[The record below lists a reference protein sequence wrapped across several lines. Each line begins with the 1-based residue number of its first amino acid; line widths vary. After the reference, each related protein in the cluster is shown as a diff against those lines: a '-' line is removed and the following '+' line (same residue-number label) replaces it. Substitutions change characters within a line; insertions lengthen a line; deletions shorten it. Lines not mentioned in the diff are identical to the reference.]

1 MNLKDKHI
9 LVVSSV
15 YPLTVDGNHGAF
27 VRESILRLQT
37 TGAKF
42 TVFAPAYEGCPSHI
56 LDGISVYRF
65 RYCLKPFENLVRDGA
80 PTKLQKQPLYLIVA
94 ALYILLGTLQLFWL
108 CLRRK
113 PDLIQIH
120 WPFPHGLMALPA
132 MKLLGIP
139 AVFSC
144 HGAELL
150 LSSKFKFVSNI
161 LAWLFPMA
169 KGIAAN
175 SSFTY
180 KLIRQVFTGSVK
192 IIPYGQTIAAKS
204 SKHISCR
211 DPNDPVRLLFVGRL
225 DERKGLKYLL
235 EALPLVLAQRKACL
249 RIVGKGIL
257 ESELRSQV
265 RELGLEQVVSFLGFV
280 SKEEL
285 ADEYANCD
293 IFVLPAIVD
302 SKGDTEG
309 LGVVLIEALAYA
321 KPVVATNVGGIP
333 DVITSGQTGQLVPE
347 KDVRSLAQA
356 ILNVLANPELFAEMG
371 LKGLEDIQTRFSWES
386 IVPMWERVF
395 IDALDNIR
403 IVESVES
410 RTTDDRVDSSVESSN
425 SQISRQ
431 TEVAYR
437 SK

>member
-1 MNLKDKHI
+1 
-9 LVVSSV
+9 
-15 YPLTVDGNHGAF
+15 
-27 VRESILRLQT
+27 
-37 TGAKF
+37 
-42 TVFAPAYEGCPSHI
+42 
-56 LDGISVYRF
+56 
-65 RYCLKPFENLVRDGA
+65 
-80 PTKLQKQPLYLIVA
+80 
-94 ALYILLGTLQLFWL
+94 
-108 CLRRK
+108 
-113 PDLIQIH
+113 
-120 WPFPHGLMALPA
+120 
-132 MKLLGIP
+132 
-139 AVFSC
+139 
-144 HGAELL
+144 
-150 LSSKFKFVSNI
+150 
-161 LAWLFPMA
+161 
-169 KGIAAN
+169 
-175 SSFTY
+175 
-180 KLIRQVFTGSVK
+180 
-192 IIPYGQTIAAKS
+192 
-204 SKHISCR
+204 
-211 DPNDPVRLLFVGRL
+211 
-225 DERKGLKYLL
+225 
-235 EALPLVLAQRKACL
+235 
-249 RIVGKGIL
+249 
-257 ESELRSQV
+257 LRSQV

-347 KDVRSLAQA
+347 KDVRSLAHA
-356 ILNVLANPELFAEMG
+356 ILSVLANPELFAEMG

-386 IVPMWERVF
+386 IVPMWDRVF